1 MISVILSTFS
11 QSSLE
16 KYLFRLSVHFL
27 IILFGVLLLSYVKV
41 FSNCFCVICS
51 DWTQIAWKTLLFH
64 LISLYLPS
72 LPSGGAKTEREKRI
86 LAWTVEESDFIWGV
100 ADSGQEPPTHSPP
113 SLLLPSTQA
122 DTKALVFPS
131 FVPTGSSN
139 HISPYFQG
147 NLIPAL
153 LPNHNENPK
162 PLSFLCSLRPFL
174 DMLGASLVSL

>member
-1 MISVILSTFS
+1 M
-11 QSSLE
+11 SSLE
-16 KYLFRLSVHFL
+16 KYLLRFSVHFL

-72 LPSGGAKTEREKRI
+72 LPSGGAKTEREKNLGLDCGRKS
-86 LAWTVEESDFIWGV
+86 LTSLWGF
-100 ADSGQEPPTHSPP
+100 ADSGQEPLIQSPP
-113 SLLLPSTQA
+113 SLLLPSRQA
-122 DTKALVFPS
+122 DTKAHVFPS

-139 HISPYFQG
+139 HIGPYSQG
-147 NLIPAL
+147 NLIPAP

-162 PLSFLCSLRPFL
+162 PLSFLCSHRSFL
-174 DMLGASLVSL
+174 DMLGASLASL